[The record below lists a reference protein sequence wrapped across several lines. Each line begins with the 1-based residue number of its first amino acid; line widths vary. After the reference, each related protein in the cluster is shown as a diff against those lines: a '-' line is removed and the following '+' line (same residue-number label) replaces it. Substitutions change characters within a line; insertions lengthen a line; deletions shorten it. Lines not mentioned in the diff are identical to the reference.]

1 MSRWVRG
8 VRVSVVVGVVGG
20 EWGGMVT
27 DAAAVSSVAEE
38 ASGSSLAISWNGGT
52 CGAALVS
59 VIL

>member
-1 MSRWVRG
+1 M
-8 VRVSVVVGVVGG
+8 RVSVVVGVVGG